1 MKSNNINLIL
11 GLSIFMLLA
20 CNSNKNTHKMD
31 VKAPIAEKIPHEL
44 KIHGETRIDNYYW
57 MRLSDEQKSAEK
69 KDAQTQKVYDYL
81 NAENDYCKAQM
92 KHTEAFQESLY
103 KEMIGRIKQD
113 DASVPYFKNGYWYY
127 TRYAEGQEYAIY
139 CRKKGSLDNKEEI
152 MLDGNQL
159 AKGLAYFDLGAMAV
173 SPDNKILAYAT
184 DTLSRRVYSVY
195 FKNLETGDLYKDVIK
210 GTSGSMAWANDNK
223 TLFYCKS
230 NEKTL
235 LSEKIYRHKLGT
247 EQKADVMVYH
257 EKDPSYYIG
266 VYRSKS
272 DKFIIVY
279 NSSTLSSD
287 YHLLETDKPEGS
299 FRQFAK
305 REATHEYDITHFE
318 NKFYVRTNWNAQNF
332 RLMEVPEDKTSD
344 KNAWKE
350 VIAHRSDVYIESAD
364 VFKKYLVVEERSK
377 GLVNLRI
384 RNQGDGKEHYVEFKE
399 EAYMVGMGV
408 NTDMNSELLR
418 FDYSSLTTPN
428 STYDYNMA
436 SKERTLKKRQEVVG
450 GHNPDD
456 YETKRLYAT
465 ARDGK
470 KIPISIVYKK
480 GFNKN
485 GKAPL
490 LLYAYGAY
498 GVTIDPYFSP
508 TRLSLL
514 DRGFAFAIAHIR
526 GGQFLGRA
534 WYEDGKMQNKLN
546 SFYDFIDCA
555 KFLLEEKY
563 SNKDALFAMGGSAGG
578 LLMGGVANMAPEL
591 FKGIVAQVP
600 FVDVLT
606 TMSDPSIP
614 LTTNE
619 YDEWG
624 NPENKEAYEY
634 MKRYSPY
641 DKVEKKAYTNMLVTT
656 GLFDSQV
663 QYWEPAKWVAK
674 LRDYKTDNNL
684 LLFKTNMDAGH
695 GGSSGRFQRYKEVAL
710 EYAFMF
716 DLVGVKE

>member
-1 MKSNNINLIL
+1 
-11 GLSIFMLLA
+11 
-20 CNSNKNTHKMD
+20 
-31 VKAPIAEKIPHEL
+31 
-44 KIHGETRIDNYYW
+44 

-103 KEMIGRIKQD
+103 KEMISRIKQD
-113 DASVPYFKNGYWYY
+113 DASTPYFKNAYWYY

-139 CRKKGSLDNKEEI
+139 CRKKGSLDSKEEI

-195 FKNLETGDLYKDVIK
+195 FKNLETGELFKDIIT

-247 EQKADVMVYH
+247 EQKADLMVYQ

-272 DKFIIVY
+272 DKFIIIY

-318 NKFYVRTNWNAQNF
+318 NKFYVRSNWNAQNF

-399 EAYMVGMGV
+399 EAYTVGMGV
-408 NTDMNSELLR
+408 NTDLNSEILR
-418 FDYSSLTTPN
+418 FDYASLTTPN

-490 LLYAYGAY
+490 LLYAYGSY
-498 GVTIDPYFSP
+498 GVTIDPNFSS

-641 DKVEKKAYTNMLVTT
+641 DKVEKKACTNMLVTT

-674 LRDYKTDNNL
+674 LRGNKTDKNL

-710 EYAFMF
+710 EYTFMF
-716 DLVGVKE
+716 DLVGVKK

>member
-1 MKSNNINLIL
+1 MKSTNKLISL
-11 GLSIFMLLA
+11 GFSIFFLVA

-31 VKAPIAEKIPHEL
+31 IKAPIAEKIPHEL

-69 KDAQTQKVYDYL
+69 KDAQTQKVFDYL

-92 KHTEAFQESLY
+92 KHTAAFQESLY

-139 CRKKGSLDNKEEI
+139 CRKKGSLDSKEEI

-195 FKNLETGDLYKDVIK
+195 FKNLETGELFKDIIT

-223 TLFYCKS
+223 TLFYCMS

-272 DKFIIVY
+272 DKFIIIY

-318 NKFYVRTNWNAQNF
+318 NKFYVRSNWNAQNF

-399 EAYMVGMGV
+399 EAYTVGMGV
-408 NTDMNSELLR
+408 NTDINSEILR
-418 FDYSSLTTPN
+418 FDYASLTTPN

-490 LLYAYGAY
+490 LLYAYGSY
-498 GVTIDPYFSP
+498 GVTIDPNFSS

-716 DLVGVKE
+716 DLVGVKK